1 MSKRIVI
8 IGAGLAGAIAYA
20 SLREYNPIVFDVR
33 PEPKGGELSIHP
45 AVMRLR
51 DPKVAELI
59 GAEYEEVIVSKG
71 IFYQGSIYT
80 QSNILFNNLYSRKVY
95 QALGRR
101 SLNELGD
108 VKRYIIKGY
117 KQPGSISWETKVT
130 RIHKG
135 SYKAIP
141 LRNGKC
147 DHIISTIPMFAV
159 RNLLEEVPED
169 LAPLRFEYLSV
180 YVLRLRLKT
189 KSTVHQ
195 TLYYPASDTPIY
207 RITLQSQDIIIEST
221 EPRAEFIELLKESF
235 GLDYLD
241 LEPFVIYPDGSH
253 KNDWKEMPLGKIVP
267 IDEMDRLRYIMWL
280 TDEHKIFSFGRYA
293 VWRPLRTDQ
302 LIQDI
307 YKIKRIIKAGDIKA
321 RYQSRM

>member
-117 KQPGSISWETKVT
+117 KQPGSISWGTKVT

-135 SYKAIP
+135 LYKAIP

-169 LAPLRFEYLSV
+169 LAPIRFEYLPV

-195 TLYYPASDTPIY
+195 TLYYPDPNTPIY

-221 EPRAEFIELLKESF
+221 EETNDCLGPLEKSF
-235 GLDYLD
+235 GLDYMD
-241 LEPFVIYPDGSH
+241 LELCAV
-253 KNDWKEMPLGKIVP
+253 NDWKEMPLGKIVP